1 MKAEKIKAGFR
12 ERGETIK
19 DWCDARG
26 YDPTYVSRILN
37 GTIKANRGKAHEIA
51 VELGIKQQS
60 GDVKRS
66 A

>member
-37 GTIKANRGKAHEIA
+37 GNVKASRGKAHEIA
-51 VELGIKQQS
+51 VELGMKS
-60 GDVKRS
+60 KFDEVKRS

>member
-1 MKAEKIKAGFR
+1 MKAEKIKEGFR

-19 DWCDARG
+19 DWCVTRG

-37 GTIKANRGKAHEIA
+37 GTIKANRGKAHRIA
-51 VELGIKQQS
+51 QELGLKAKQE
-60 GDVKRS
+60 V

>member
-19 DWCDARG
+19 DWCIERG

-37 GTIKANRGKAHEIA
+37 GTVKANRGKAHQIA
-51 VELGIKQQS
+51 LELGLKSKQ
-60 GDVKRS
+60 D
-66 A
+66 AA

>member
-37 GTIKANRGKAHEIA
+37 GNVKANRGKAHQIA
-51 VELGIKQQS
+51 LELGLKSKQ
-60 GDVKRS
+60 D
-66 A
+66 AA

>member
-1 MKAEKIKAGFR
+1 MNAVKVKEGFR
-12 ERGETIK
+12 KRGETIK
-19 DWCDARG
+19 SWCDERG

-51 VELGIKQQS
+51 VELGIKAKS
-60 GDVKRS
+60 EAEKRS